1 MGPSRLLNRLV
12 ALAMLASLSIGAPS
26 LLGQETQVPFP
37 LTFNEVSKGEVLAIP
52 SGDDVLVRLK
62 DLEAAGLSSGMGRR
76 VLAFG
81 RLRTGARREVNGEE
95 FISLR
100 SLAPYL
106 SFKLDEASLALAINA
121 SPELL
126 AATRLDVESGPPRDI
141 VYAKDNST
149 FLNYA
154 LTSAPHQRLS
164 AFGELGSSING
175 NLLLNSFSRAA
186 SGDFVRLLSSY
197 TIDQRDSLRRWTIGD
212 ASASTDLLGGSVLM
226 GGVTVARNFNLDPY
240 FVRYPPLNF
249 RGMALTPSRIE
260 VYVNGALVSQQE
272 VPPGPFELSNIPVSA
287 GAGNAQI
294 VVRDVFG
301 REQIAGQPYYYS
313 TEVLAR
319 GIREY
324 VYSAGFLRQG
334 FGSTSFDY
342 GDPALLAFHRLGITD
357 ALTAGGRFE
366 ASRNLISG
374 GPTVS
379 RRTRFGDIDLTAA
392 FSDDRGST
400 GEAGQLGYRYL
411 ARRFSFGGLV
421 RAFTH
426 NYANL
431 SLRREADRPLHD
443 SSVFVTFLASRAS
456 FTAQWSATDMRD
468 TPNTDRVSLL
478 TSVPLGPRTSL
489 FLSVGSAN
497 EGLGRKPQVFAGVSF
512 FLGPQTAASITLDHV
527 NGHTQTVA
535 EVQRSLPVGTGFG
548 YRLQSTSDGGDQTGS
563 GILQYQSSF
572 GRYEMSLDP
581 YHTDIRP
588 TVSAAG
594 GLVVQSGALLPTR
607 PVEESY
613 ALVRVP
619 DVANVRVYA
628 SNVLV
633 GRTNERGD
641 LLVPNLLSY
650 YGNRLSIDDRDVPL
664 NYDVRS
670 VERTIAPPFRGGAF
684 VEFPVRQI
692 RTITGVVVVRSGQS
706 ETVPAFGQL
715 TLTGNAEAYVSPIG
729 RNGEFYFENI
739 PAGTYGALV
748 EYHDGTC
755 QFHLQIPGGGDSVV
769 KLGRSVCS
777 REAGKS

>member
-1 MGPSRLLNRLV
+1 MLTGLALLPT
-12 ALAMLASLSIGAPS
+12 SLP
-26 LLGQETQVPFP
+26 GQEKQIPFP
-37 LTFNEVSKGEVLAIP
+37 LTFNEVSKGEVMAIP
-52 SGDDVLVRLK
+52 NGDDVLVRLS
-62 DLEAAGLSSGMGRR
+62 DLEGAGLTSGMWRR

-81 RLRTGARREVNGEE
+81 RLRAGARRVVDGQEY
-95 FISLR
+95 ISLR
-100 SLAPYL
+100 SLAPYVA
-106 SFKLDEASLALAINA
+106 FKFDEASLALAITA

-126 AATRLDVESGPPRDI
+126 SATRLDVESGPPRDI
-141 VYAKDNST
+141 VYARDKST
-149 FLNYA
+149 FLNYS

-164 AFGELGSSING
+164 AFGELGTSVGG

-197 TIDQRDSLRRWTIGD
+197 TIDERQNLRRWTVGD

-240 FVRYPPLNF
+240 YVRYPPLNF
-249 RGMALTPSRIE
+249 RGTALTPSRIE

-272 VPPGPFELSNIPVSA
+272 VPPGPFELRNIPVAA

-294 VVRDVFG
+294 IVRDVFG
-301 REQIAGQPYYYS
+301 REQVAGQPYYYS
-313 TEVLAR
+313 TEVLAQ

-324 VYSAGFLRQG
+324 VYSAGFLRNN
-334 FGSTSFDY
+334 FGSSSFDY
-342 GDPALLAFHRLGITD
+342 GDPSVLAFHRIGITD

-379 RRTRFGDIDLTAA
+379 KRTRFGDINLGAA

-400 GEAGQLGYRYL
+400 GEAGQFGYQYL
-411 ARRFSFGGLV
+411 AHRFSVGAV
-421 RAFTH
+421 ARAFTH

-431 SLRREADRPLHD
+431 SMRREADRPLRD
-443 SSVFVTFLASRAS
+443 SSAFVTFLASRAS
-456 FTAQWSATDMRD
+456 VTAQWSVTRMRD
-468 TPNTDRVSLL
+468 TPKTDRVSLL
-478 TSVPLGPRTSL
+478 STFPIGRRTSL

-497 EGLGRKPQVFAGVSF
+497 EGLGRKPEVFAGFSL
-512 FLGPQTAASITLDHV
+512 FLGPQTAASITLDHR
-527 NGHTQTVA
+527 NGRTQTIA
-535 EVQRSLPVGTGFG
+535 EVQRSLPVGEGFG
-548 YRLQSTSDGGDQTGS
+548 YRLQSTTDGGQQSGS
-563 GILQYQSSF
+563 GVLQYQSSF

-594 GLVVQSGALLPTR
+594 GLVYQAGSLLPTR
-607 PVEESY
+607 PVEESF

-619 DVANVRVYA
+619 DVRDVRVYA

-650 YGNRLSIDDRDVPL
+650 YGNRLSIDDRDIPL
-664 NYDVRS
+664 NYDVRG
-670 VERTIAPPFRGGAF
+670 VERTIAPPYRGGAF

-692 RTITGVVVVRSGQS
+692 RTITGSVVVRNGKS

-715 TLTGNAEAYVSPIG
+715 TLTGNGEAYVSPIG
-729 RNGEFYFENI
+729 RNGEFYFENV
-739 PAGTYGALV
+739 PAGVYAASV
-748 EYHDGTC
+748 EYREGVC
-755 QFHLQIPGGGDSVV
+755 EFRLQVPSSSESVL
-769 KLGRSVCS
+769 KLARSVCNV
-777 REAGKS
+777 GGTGQ